1 MRYAM
6 SPREF
11 FDKVAEMR
19 KQQKAFFSA
28 KPGSAVRKDAL
39 ILSKVFENEIDDEI
53 ARVLAIINKEAQP

>member
-1 MRYAM
+1 MNH
-6 SPREF
+6 REF

-28 KPGSAVRKDAL
+28 KHGTAERKDAL